1 MKQIM
6 MDQFLLTDYEQIM
19 YRMYIVCVQGNR
31 SVFEY
36 TEEFMR
42 LAERNHSTKI
52 ENQKIARYI
61 KGLKLSIQEKI
72 GLQNMWTLQEPINMA
87 LKVELLEKEKCQTNY
102 QMSTTAYSEN
112 VATFLN
118 DKGKTQ
124 QQNIDGLPKTSN
136 FQSEDANEGS
146 SWASNRVQTWNQ
158 PQKDNPYAK
167 PMADI
172 FYRCHK
178 LGRRSNVCPERR
190 QDNLIEDVGDAEEED
205 EPVDDDY
212 AGAEFLHTT
221 IEFWLV
227 SD

>member
-1 MKQIM
+1 M

-102 QMSTTAYSEN
+102 QMSTTAYFEN

-136 FQSEDANEGS
+136 FQSEDANE
-146 SWASNRVQTWNQ
+146 
-158 PQKDNPYAK
+158 
-167 PMADI
+167 
-172 FYRCHK
+172 
-178 LGRRSNVCPERR
+178 GRRSNVCPERR